1 MYSLSNRPKVA
12 FNIAEYEILFNLTPT
27 DLTKKIIDFPSG
39 LNSFTAEM
47 VSKNLQVV
55 ACDPLYASDELQK
68 FSDAML
74 KNALLPDRTLILK
87 EFYTDFTKEAGGHYY
102 VGGNLP
108 TLPFANHQFDLML
121 SSFFFFSPEATTEN
135 CWNNLMEMLRVATEV
150 RIYPLQNST
159 ELLGPLML
167 KLQAASFGVEVRS
180 IIFPKLPNAGMLR
193 VWSQNCQLPS

>member
-1 MYSLSNRPKVA
+1 MYSLSNRPSVA
-12 FNIAEYEILFNLTPT
+12 FNIAEYEVLFNLAPT
-27 DLTKKIIDFPSG
+27 DLTKKIVDFPAG

-55 ACDPLYASDELQK
+55 ACDPLYASDEIEK
-68 FSDAML
+68 FSAVIL
-74 KNALLPDRTLILK
+74 KNVVLPDRISILK
-87 EFYTDFTKEAGGHYY
+87 QFYVDFTKEAGGHYY
-102 VGGNLP
+102 VSGNLP
-108 TLPFANHQFDLML
+108 NLPFANHQFDLML
-121 SSFFFFSPEATTEN
+121 SSFFFFSPESTAES
-135 CWNNLMEMLRVATEV
+135 CWDNLVEMLRVATEI

-193 VWSQNCQLPS
+193 VWSQNCQL